1 MNIADLF
8 KKEHTVFSFEV
19 FPPKKESGI
28 ETIYSTLNE
37 LKNLNPDFISVTYG
51 AGGKGVAN
59 ATTIDL
65 CSYIKNELGTETI
78 AHLSCLY
85 NTKESI
91 DRILDELDEKGVKN
105 ILALRG
111 DVNPDFA
118 IEKDFKYASDLT
130 AYIMS
135 KNRGFN
141 ISGACYPEVHQEAA
155 NMIED
160 IQNLKKKV
168 DSGADHLISQLFFDN
183 QVFFDFQEKARIA
196 GINVPIE
203 AGIMPVTNKKQ
214 IERMVSMCG
223 ASIPAKLSK
232 VLQRFGDNH
241 EAMRDAGISYAIDQ
255 IIELAAHGVDGLIR
269 KMQIRGMAD
278 AMFTDSL
285 ASAVIEQVCNKAEDE
300 ILKDFK
306 EYEHTWR
313 FGLGYGDFP
322 LTGQKQFLDILDA
335 GRRIGVCVNSGMTLV
350 PTKSVTC
357 IIGLGHNLEVSN
369 VKSCDLCNF
378 REKCTFR
385 KDGKNCGK

>member
-1 MNIADLF
+1 MEQIELIQHWNYFCSLAERLDDTKHYIDHGLQEHNGKRELVHGKVYSDVF
-8 KKEHTVFSFEV
+8 KQIIVLSASEFEIMS
-19 FPPKKESGI
+19 K
-28 ETIYSTLNE
+28 
-37 LKNLNPDFISVTYG
+37 
-51 AGGKGVAN
+51 A
-59 ATTIDL
+59 L
-65 CSYIKNELGTETI
+65 CHK
-78 AHLSCLY
+78 
-85 NTKESI
+85 
-91 DRILDELDEKGVKN
+91 KGVKN

-130 AYIMS
+130 EYIMS

-141 ISGACYPEVHQEAA
+141 VSGACYPEVHQEAA

-168 DSGADHLISQLFFDN
+168 DSGADHLISQLFFDD

-255 IIELAAHGVDGLIR
+255 IIELAAHGVDGVHIYTMNDPYVAR
-269 KMQIRGMAD
+269 RISEGVK
-278 AMFTDSL
+278 
-285 ASAVIEQVCNKAEDE
+285 N
-300 ILKDFK
+300 ILK
-306 EYEHTWR
+306 
-313 FGLGYGDFP
+313 
-322 LTGQKQFLDILDA
+322 
-335 GRRIGVCVNSGMTLV
+335 SG
-350 PTKSVTC
+350 K
-357 IIGLGHNLEVSN
+357 
-369 VKSCDLCNF
+369 
-378 REKCTFR
+378 
-385 KDGKNCGK
+385 